1 MSQTFPIVLVS
12 AIGSARAAY
21 DPGLAEPARRALVL
35 PSARPRLAPT
45 ISRTTT
51 GTCGQKGVFKARSPT
66 SGRAGVDAIASPPFV
81 LTGSSIASPNGPEAW
96 PVTGISSGILVTL

>member
-35 PSARPRLAPT
+35 PSARPRLAPM

-51 GTCGQKGVFKARSPT
+51 GTCGQQGVLEARRTS
-66 SGRAGVDAIASPPFV
+66 SGRASVDVMAAPPF
-81 LTGSSIASPNGPEAW
+81 LLHGSAY
-96 PVTGISSGILVTL
+96 ISEEGRLGEEEFSTCTIWG

>member
-35 PSARPRLAPT
+35 PSARPRLAPM

-51 GTCGQKGVFKARSPT
+51 GTCGQKGVFKARRTS
-66 SGRAGVDAIASPPFV
+66 SGRAGVDVMARSEERRVGKECVSEGRTRWSPD
-81 LTGSSIASPNGPEAW
+81 T
-96 PVTGISSGILVTL
+96 